1 MRRLDGGLGQVHR
14 IVLMLASVW
23 LMIAVSV
30 TPAAAHGG
38 GTPQVV
44 DAPAGPYRLFA
55 WTTPDPWRA
64 GEVAHITVAVTRV
77 DAAGQV
83 FPVADAQVMIRL
95 TSETQPEQTLTLPA
109 QPVSAVATGFYELDH
124 KFPGDGLWRIEVEAR
139 GAEGVGVVA
148 FTMAVESR
156 LPPPRGCCGRERH
169 WRRWSSHLACGRL
182 RVDVQRKRLR
192 AAQRSLRC
200 RSRDKVWFF
209 SSFSARNGLSS
220 RSS

>member
-1 MRRLDGGLGQVHR
+1 MRRLDGSLGQAHR

-148 FTMAVESR
+148 FTMAVEPAASAPWLLWAGATLAAVVIAFGFWQAAR
-156 LPPPRGCCGRERH
+156 RRATQVVARRTAQPSLPIKG
-169 WRRWSSHLACGRL
+169 
-182 RVDVQRKRLR
+182 
-192 AAQRSLRC
+192 
-200 RSRDKVWFF
+200 
-209 SSFSARNGLSS
+209 
-220 RSS
+220 

>member
-148 FTMAVESR
+148 FTMAVEPAASAPWLLWAGATLAAVVIAFGLWQAAR
-156 LPPPRGCCGRERH
+156 RRATQAVARRTAQPSLPIKG
-169 WRRWSSHLACGRL
+169 
-182 RVDVQRKRLR
+182 
-192 AAQRSLRC
+192 
-200 RSRDKVWFF
+200 
-209 SSFSARNGLSS
+209 
-220 RSS
+220 

>member
-148 FTMAVESR
+148 FTMAVEPAASAPWLLWAGATLAAVVIAFGFWQAAR
-156 LPPPRGCCGRERH
+156 RRATQVVARRTAQPSLPIKG
-169 WRRWSSHLACGRL
+169 
-182 RVDVQRKRLR
+182 
-192 AAQRSLRC
+192 
-200 RSRDKVWFF
+200 
-209 SSFSARNGLSS
+209 
-220 RSS
+220 

>member
-1 MRRLDGGLGQVHR
+1 MRRLDGSLGQVHR

-23 LMIAVSV
+23 LMVAVSV

-83 FPVADAQVMIRL
+83 FPIANAQVMIRL
-95 TSETQPEQTLTLPA
+95 TSEAQPEQTLTLPA

-148 FTMAVESR
+148 FTMAVEPAASAPWLLWAGATLAAVVIAFGLWQAAR
-156 LPPPRGCCGRERH
+156 RRATQVVARRTAQPSLPIKG
-169 WRRWSSHLACGRL
+169 
-182 RVDVQRKRLR
+182 
-192 AAQRSLRC
+192 
-200 RSRDKVWFF
+200 
-209 SSFSARNGLSS
+209 
-220 RSS
+220 

>member
-1 MRRLDGGLGQVHR
+1 MRRLDGSLGQAHR

-148 FTMAVESR
+148 FTMAVEPAPSAPWLLWAGATLAAVVIAFGFWQAAR
-156 LPPPRGCCGRERH
+156 RRATQVVARRTAQPSLPIKG
-169 WRRWSSHLACGRL
+169 
-182 RVDVQRKRLR
+182 
-192 AAQRSLRC
+192 
-200 RSRDKVWFF
+200 
-209 SSFSARNGLSS
+209 
-220 RSS
+220 

>member
-1 MRRLDGGLGQVHR
+1 MRRLDGSLGQAHR

-148 FTMAVESR
+148 FTMAVEPAASAPWLLWAGATLAAVVIALGFWQAAR
-156 LPPPRGCCGRERH
+156 RRATHAVARRTAQPSLPIKG
-169 WRRWSSHLACGRL
+169 
-182 RVDVQRKRLR
+182 
-192 AAQRSLRC
+192 
-200 RSRDKVWFF
+200 
-209 SSFSARNGLSS
+209 
-220 RSS
+220 

>member
-1 MRRLDGGLGQVHR
+1 
-14 IVLMLASVW
+14 MLASVW

-148 FTMAVESR
+148 FTMAVEPAASAPWLLWAGATLAAVVIAFGLWQAAR
-156 LPPPRGCCGRERH
+156 RRATQAVARRTAQPSLPIKG
-169 WRRWSSHLACGRL
+169 
-182 RVDVQRKRLR
+182 
-192 AAQRSLRC
+192 
-200 RSRDKVWFF
+200 
-209 SSFSARNGLSS
+209 
-220 RSS
+220 

>member
-23 LMIAVSV
+23 WMVAVSV

-83 FPVADAQVMIRL
+83 FPIANAQVMIRL

-148 FTMAVESR
+148 FTMAVEPAASAPWLLWAGATLAAVVIAFGLWQAAR
-156 LPPPRGCCGRERH
+156 RRATQVVARRTAQPSLPIKG
-169 WRRWSSHLACGRL
+169 
-182 RVDVQRKRLR
+182 
-192 AAQRSLRC
+192 
-200 RSRDKVWFF
+200 
-209 SSFSARNGLSS
+209 
-220 RSS
+220 

>member
-23 LMIAVSV
+23 WMVAVSV

-83 FPVADAQVMIRL
+83 FPIADAQVMIRL

-148 FTMAVESR
+148 FTMAVEPAASAPWLLWAGATLAAVVIAFGLWQAAR
-156 LPPPRGCCGRERH
+156 RRATQVVARRTAQPSLPIKG
-169 WRRWSSHLACGRL
+169 
-182 RVDVQRKRLR
+182 
-192 AAQRSLRC
+192 
-200 RSRDKVWFF
+200 
-209 SSFSARNGLSS
+209 
-220 RSS
+220 

>member
-23 LMIAVSV
+23 WMVAVSV

-83 FPVADAQVMIRL
+83 FPIADAQVMIRL

-148 FTMAVESR
+148 FTMAVEPAASAPWLLWAGATLAAVVIAFGFWQAAR
-156 LPPPRGCCGRERH
+156 RRATQVVARRTAQPSLPIKG
-169 WRRWSSHLACGRL
+169 
-182 RVDVQRKRLR
+182 
-192 AAQRSLRC
+192 
-200 RSRDKVWFF
+200 
-209 SSFSARNGLSS
+209 
-220 RSS
+220 